1 MNKSKAAFLFSA
13 ERLANRGLYMWTFTF
28 AEVLD
33 IKDTRKRW
41 NHFLTLMKR
50 RWPDLCGLR
59 VFELHESHGLHV
71 HLITNRFVDVNECR
85 PMAKKAGWGR
95 VHVQRVSAERAQYLS
110 KYLSK
115 EREPCLKRWRLWAG
129 FGDWERV
136 MVKDIELSRTLN
148 STAQEPEYTDCAKY
162 CLDGKGTA
170 SSANAC
176 RPSRPCIA
184 KLSSIHPP

>member
-13 ERLANRGLYMWTFTF
+13 ERLAEKGLYMWTFTF

-33 IKDTRKRW
+33 IKATRKRW

-95 VHVQRVSAERAQYLS
+95 IHVQRVSEERAKYLA

-115 EREPCLKRWRLWAG
+115 QREPCLKRWRLWG
-129 FGDWERV
+129 SFGDWERSK
-136 MVKDIELSRTLN
+136 VKDIELDSPRARIYKRCKSLFGWEGN
-148 STAQEPEYTDCAKY
+148 RHLPERMRIVDVLYVQSLLK
-162 CLDGKGTA
+162 
-170 SSANAC
+170 
-176 RPSRPCIA
+176 
-184 KLSSIHPP
+184 

>member
-13 ERLANRGLYMWTFTF
+13 ENLAKTGLYMWTFTF

-59 VFELHESHGLHV
+59 VFELHKSHGLHV

-85 PMAKKAGWGR
+85 PMAKKAGWSR
-95 VHVQRVSAERAQYLS
+95 VHVQKVSAERAQYLA

-115 EREPCLKRWRLWAG
+115 EREPCFKRWRLWAA
-129 FGDWERV
+129 FGDWERSK
-136 MVKDIELSRTLN
+136 VKDIELDTPRAKIYRLCKTVLGWEGN
-148 STAQEPEYTDCAKY
+148 HQFNERMQTVEYRETF
-162 CLDGKGTA
+162 
-170 SSANAC
+170 
-176 RPSRPCIA
+176 
-184 KLSSIHPP
+184 